1 MTLDVFDVIELW
13 SEGIMDIDDDDFP
26 VCLAFVEQ
34 GHDAEDL
41 DLFHLTGVTDLLA
54 DLAHIERVVITPCLG
69 FCMKD
74 IRVLPGLSGIRGER
88 ATMWVIM

>member
-1 MTLDVFDVIELW
+1 MTLDVFDIVKLW

-41 DLFHLTGVTDLLA
+41 DLLDLAGVTDLLA
-54 DLAHIERVVITPCLG
+54 NLADIEGVIITLGLGLCMGVV
-69 FCMKD
+69 
-74 IRVLPGLSGIRGER
+74 RVLPGL
-88 ATMWVIM
+88 